1 MARILVVDD
10 EIGICELLAET
21 LADGGHEVHTAQSGA
36 EASAAL
42 AAIDPDL
49 VLLDVWMP
57 DANGLELLR
66 EWKARGS
73 LSVPVVIL
81 SAYGTIDL
89 AVEATRIGAL
99 AFLEKPISLQKLLDS
114 VQTALAAGAP
124 RRRVETRSHSFPAP
138 ARNDVQLAPPLH
150 MPLREARGTFERA
163 YFEALIRE
171 ERGQIARVAERSGL
185 ERTHLYRRLK
195 QLGISLP
202 GAGREKHAAAKS

>member
-21 LADGGHEVHTAQSGA
+21 LTDVGHEVHTAQSGA
-36 EASAAL
+36 DASAAL

-66 EWKARGS
+66 EWKTRGA

-99 AFLEKPISLQKLLDS
+99 AFLEKPISLQKLLDA
-114 VQTALAAGAP
+114 VQTALAAAP
-124 RRRVETRSHSFPAP
+124 KRRVEPRVPSAAGP
-138 ARNDVQLAPPLH
+138 ARNDVHLAPPLH
-150 MPLREARGTFERA
+150 LPLREARGTFERA

-202 GAGREKHAAAKS
+202 AGGREKPAAARS

>member
-10 EIGICELLAET
+10 EIGIRELLAET
-21 LADGGHEVHTAQSGA
+21 LADGGHEVHTAGTSM

-49 VLLDVWMP
+49 IFLDIWMP
-57 DANGLELLR
+57 DRNGLELLR
-66 EWKARGS
+66 EWKTRGL
-73 LSVPVVIL
+73 LSAPVVIL
-81 SAYGTIDL
+81 SGYGTIDL

-99 AFLEKPISLQKLLDS
+99 AFLEKPLSLQKLLDA
-114 VQTALAAGAP
+114 VETALATAP
-124 RRRVETRSHSFPAP
+124 RRRTEQRAPSPAP
-138 ARNDVQLAPPLH
+138 LAAEGRPLSAPVH
-150 MPLREARGTFERA
+150 LPLREARVSFERA

-195 QLGISLP
+195 QLGIHLP
-202 GAGREKHAAAKS
+202 VTGREKPPGGER

>member
-21 LADGGHEVHTAQSGA
+21 LADGGYEVHTAQNGA

-42 AAIDPDL
+42 TAIDPDL

-66 EWKARGS
+66 EWNTHGS
-73 LSVPVVIL
+73 LSAPVVIL

-99 AFLEKPISLQKLLDS
+99 AFLEKPISLQKLLDA
-114 VQTALAAGAP
+114 VQTALATAP
-124 RRRVETRSHSFPAP
+124 KRRVETHSRSSPAP
-138 ARNDVQLAPPLH
+138 KQNDVHLAPPLH

-171 ERGQIARVAERSGL
+171 ERGQIARVAQRSGL

-202 GAGREKHAAAKS
+202 SAGREKSAVAKS

>member
-21 LADGGHEVHTAQSGA
+21 LTDVGHEVHTAQSGA
-36 EASAAL
+36 DASAAL

-66 EWKARGS
+66 EWKTRGA

-99 AFLEKPISLQKLLDS
+99 AFLEKPISLQKLLDA
-114 VQTALAAGAP
+114 VQTALAAAP
-124 RRRVETRSHSFPAP
+124 KRRVEPRVPSAAGPT
-138 ARNDVQLAPPLH
+138 RNDVHLAPPLH
-150 MPLREARGTFERA
+150 LPLREARGTFERA

-202 GAGREKHAAAKS
+202 AGGREKPAAARS

>member
-10 EIGICELLAET
+10 EIGIRELLAET
-21 LADGGHEVHTAQSGA
+21 LADSGHEVHTAGTTT

-42 AAIDPDL
+42 ASIDPDL
-49 VLLDVWMP
+49 VFLDIWMP
-57 DANGLELLR
+57 DGNGLELLR
-66 EWKARGS
+66 EWKARGA
-73 LSVPVVIL
+73 LSAPVVIL

-99 AFLEKPISLQKLLDS
+99 AFLEKPISLQKLLDA
-114 VQTALAAGAP
+114 VETALAAAP
-124 RRRVETRSHSFPAP
+124 KRRVETRTPLPVAP
-138 ARNDVQLAPPLH
+138 AAESHPLLPPLH
-150 MPLREARGTFERA
+150 LPLREARVTFERA
-163 YFEALIRE
+163 YFEGLIRE

-202 GAGREKHAAAKS
+202 VPGREKPPAGKP

>member
-21 LADGGHEVHTAQSGA
+21 LTDVGHEVHTAQSGA
-36 EASAAL
+36 DASAAL

-66 EWKARGS
+66 EWKTRGA

-99 AFLEKPISLQKLLDS
+99 AFLEKPISLQKLLDA
-114 VQTALAAGAP
+114 VQTALAAAP
-124 RRRVETRSHSFPAP
+124 KRRVEPRVPSAAGP
-138 ARNDVQLAPPLH
+138 ARNDVHLAPPLH
-150 MPLREARGTFERA
+150 LPLREARGTFERA

-171 ERGQIARVAERSGL
+171 ERGQIASVAERSGL

-195 QLGISLP
+195 QLGINLP
-202 GAGREKHAAAKS
+202 AGGREKPAAARS

>member
-21 LADGGHEVHTAQSGA
+21 LTDVGHEVHTAQSGA
-36 EASAAL
+36 DASAAL

-66 EWKARGS
+66 EWKARGA

-99 AFLEKPISLQKLLDS
+99 AFLEKPISLQKLLDA
-114 VQTALAAGAP
+114 VQTALAAAP
-124 RRRVETRSHSFPAP
+124 KRRVEPRVPSAAGP
-138 ARNDVQLAPPLH
+138 ARNDVHLAPPLH
-150 MPLREARGTFERA
+150 LPLREARGTFERA

-202 GAGREKHAAAKS
+202 AGGREKPAAARS

>member
-21 LADGGHEVHTAQSGA
+21 LTDVGHEVHTAQSGA
-36 EASAAL
+36 DASAAL

-66 EWKARGS
+66 EWKTRGA

-99 AFLEKPISLQKLLDS
+99 AFLEKPISLQKLLDA
-114 VQTALAAGAP
+114 VQTALAAAP
-124 RRRVETRSHSFPAP
+124 KRRVEPRVPSAAGP
-138 ARNDVQLAPPLH
+138 ARNDVHLAPPLH
-150 MPLREARGTFERA
+150 LPLREARGTFERA

-202 GAGREKHAAAKS
+202 AGGGEKPAAARS

>member
-42 AAIDPDL
+42 AAMDPDL

-66 EWKARGS
+66 GWKARGI

-99 AFLEKPISLQKLLDS
+99 AFLEKPISLQKLLDA
-114 VQTALAAGAP
+114 VQTALAAAP
-124 RRRVETRSHSFPAP
+124 RRQVEPRIHSSPAP
-138 ARNDVQLAPPLH
+138 ARNDVHLAPPLH

-163 YFEALIRE
+163 YFEGLIRE

-195 QLGISLP
+195 QLGIGLP
-202 GAGREKHAAAKS
+202 GSAREKPAAAKS